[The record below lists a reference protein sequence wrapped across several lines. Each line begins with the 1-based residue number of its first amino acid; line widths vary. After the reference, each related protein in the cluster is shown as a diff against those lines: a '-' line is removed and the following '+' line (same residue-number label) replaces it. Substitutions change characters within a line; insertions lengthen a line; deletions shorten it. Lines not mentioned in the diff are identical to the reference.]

1 MFCVQCGNA
10 LRDSDCFC
18 AQCGAPVSRPS
29 APVPTPSQSKT
40 RSSYSSGAPYGT
52 PSQTRTAPAGG
63 TYYLPDHPS
72 PEFMQYLHNL
82 ELRTGQKARYIPELY
97 AYSLYTERFS
107 AALSK
112 IKQYIYVTQNDTA
125 DYGVMQAFSQACTHY
140 TLETHDGIPR
150 GLVTGIGCYNI
161 MFQTRATQ
169 GACDFSVQ
177 LPEKHFAA
185 FEMPIVADLS
195 SHQLIYCTRTPVYG
209 CAMWGGIRKV
219 ARENLG
225 F

>member
-1 MFCVQCGNA
+1 
-10 LRDSDCFC
+10 
-18 AQCGAPVSRPS
+18 
-29 APVPTPSQSKT
+29 
-40 RSSYSSGAPYGT
+40 
-52 PSQTRTAPAGG
+52 
-63 TYYLPDHPS
+63 
-72 PEFMQYLHNL
+72 
-82 ELRTGQKARYIPELY
+82 
-97 AYSLYTERFS
+97 
-107 AALSK
+107 
-112 IKQYIYVTQNDTA
+112 
-125 DYGVMQAFSQACTHY
+125 MQAFSQACTHY